1 MDKSEQ
7 MVERYLGGL
16 GFDSIIFEPDG
27 NVTPDFLVD
36 GRIAVE
42 VRRLNQNE
50 VTDSELHGLE
60 KSDIRLRMTVQKL
73 LASLGPTGTGVS
85 WIVTYSVKRPFPP
98 WHQLLAV
105 LRQRLEAFRVNPGNE
120 RRASFTIGDRF
131 RVALLQAEHAHPQLF
146 IFGSSVDLDTGG
158 WVFEETQKN
167 LRLCVAEKTM
177 RIARVRHK
185 YPEWWLVL
193 VDRIG
198 YGVDA
203 CDRKLLAEHLAI
215 EHDWNKVILLSPFD
229 HTCAFEVPAFRPPLP
244 VPPTNSA

>member
-1 MDKSEQ
+1 MDESEQ
-7 MVERYLGGL
+7 LVERYLGGL

-27 NVTPDFLVD
+27 KVTPDFLVD

-50 VTDSELHGLE
+50 LTDSGFRGLE
-60 KSDIRLRMTVQKL
+60 ESDIPLQMKIQKL
-73 LASLGPTGTGVS
+73 LASLGSPQTGVS
-85 WIVTYSVKRPFPP
+85 WFVRYTVKRPFPP
-98 WHQLLAV
+98 RDQLLAT
-105 LRQRLEAFRVNPGNE
+105 LRQRLEAFRISPGKE
-120 RRASFTIGDRF
+120 IRASFTFGDRF
-131 RVALLQAEHAHPQLF
+131 RVELLQAEDAHPQF
-146 IFGSSVDLDTGG
+146 FAFGGYCDLDTGG
-158 WVFEETQKN
+158 WLFEETQKN
-167 LRLCVAEKTM
+167 LRLCVAKKTM
-177 RIARVRHK
+177 TIAPVRHR

-203 CDRKLLAEHLAI
+203 CDRKLFAEHLAI